1 MEIHERHADQAPAL
15 GNANKARKIQKRGPE
30 AKRQALYRMSGA
42 DLTQIDAIGVETVE
56 MVIREYG
63 PDLSCFPTEKQFV
76 AHATRAPHVAQSGGR
91 PLPKKRRRG
100 TSPRVANALRLAA
113 LWLRHSDTALGAY
126 YRNLAHRLGGDV
138 AVFATARK
146 LGTLILPLAA
156 LGTALRGSRRGGLRT
171 TLSTMGCQNPDRQ
184 G

>member
-30 AKRQALYRMSGA
+30 AKPQALYRMSGA

-76 AHATRAPHVAQSGGR
+76 AHATRAPHVAQSGGQ
-91 PLPKKRRRG
+91 PLPKKVSRCKR
-100 TSPRVANALRLAA
+100 
-113 LWLRHSDTALGAY
+113 Y
-126 YRNLAHRLGGDV
+126 I
-138 AVFATARK
+138 
-146 LGTLILPLAA
+146 LGTPTSRASSARGRFRDLP
-156 LGTALRGSRRGGLRT
+156 
-171 TLSTMGCQNPDRQ
+171 D
-184 G
+184 